1 MKRVI
6 VILFLCVNQ
15 FIFVTAQQQQ
25 QNSPDFTWGNAFY
38 FNINI
43 GESIQFNDTEIKL
56 LGLENHFNQFKIG
69 TDTVWIKV
77 SRRSLPEQIGNLRI
91 FVADNSN
98 VKALSSDK
106 QIHGLLKKDALICLS
121 LNVLPLLDP
130 NKYIFPISFND
141 GFTWSV
147 DEDSYMF
154 SVMNYADQKNKGDDT
169 NAGVD
174 FDLQDARGIEKHWI
188 VAIENSTVVWI
199 EDKNIDKTE
208 KEATVLLESE
218 SQPGIYYLYKHL
230 YNRNIEVKKGQK
242 LMRGEPIGTI
252 WGDETWGHL
261 TFSVIKSDSI
271 PTPENC
277 VQNVVNCFPQMFEL
291 YFKQT
296 TAFPK
301 SFSKGRFFFGKI
313 SSQNGNQKNTS
324 AYENYSGKGWD
335 LGKWN
340 TADKVEYALKG
351 SEGNVRLSKKLFE
364 GTAAECTNPND
375 FYVYEINVHNGVY
388 RIRAKMGDISLPTW
402 QKVVFEGI
410 ETNEISINAGQ
421 FIWTPEK
428 VVKVNDGKL
437 TVRVFVDE
445 NNEKPAGI
453 SEIVFQKAL

>member
-1 MKRVI
+1 MKRVF

-15 FIFVTAQQQQ
+15 ILFVTAQHQTF
-25 QNSPDFTWGNAFY
+25 PDFTWGNTSY

-43 GESIQFNDTEIKL
+43 GESIQYNDAEIKL
-56 LGLENHFNQFKIG
+56 LKVENHFNQFKIG
-69 TDTVWIKV
+69 TDTIWLKV

-154 SVMNYADQKNKGDDT
+154 SAMYLAEKKMKGCDT
-169 NAGVD
+169 NTGID

-188 VAIENSTVVWI
+188 VAIENSSVIWV
-199 EDKNIDKTE
+199 EEKNMDKSG
-208 KEATVLLESE
+208 KEAVVLLESE

-230 YNRNIEVKKGQK
+230 YNKKIEVKKEQK

-252 WGDETWGHL
+252 WGDENWGHL

-277 VQNVVNCFPQMFEL
+277 QHNVVNCFPQLFEL

-301 SFSKGRFFFGKI
+301 YYSKGRFFFGKI
-313 SSQNGNQKNTS
+313 SSQNGNQKNAS

-340 TADKVEYALKG
+340 TADKVEYALKS
-351 SEGNVRLSKKLFE
+351 SEGNVRLRKKLFE
-364 GTAAECTNPND
+364 GTAAECSNPNE
-375 FYVYEINVHNGVY
+375 FYDYEINVHNGVY

-402 QKVVFEGI
+402 QKISFEGVDAGI
-410 ETNEISINAGQ
+410 ISNEKAD
-421 FIWTPEK
+421 FTWTSEK
-428 VVKVNDGKL
+428 VVKVKDGKL
-437 TVRVFVDE
+437 TIRIFVDPT
-445 NNEKPAGI
+445 NEKPAGI
-453 SEIVFQKAL
+453 SEIVFQQAY